1 MHVQIT
7 LYASKSTS
15 TLALETICFAA
26 VGTAGNYFPTKLT
39 VSTVSVATIG
49 CAICHLSI
57 SLVHGT
63 GTSSSVSLATFNLY
77 PSDSEHRHIV
87 WMSEQIASSC

>member
-39 VSTVSVATIG
+39 VDSINSTDFPGTRTKQAET
-49 CAICHLSI
+49 AQLSY
-57 SLVHGT
+57 S
-63 GTSSSVSLATFNLY
+63 Y
-77 PSDSEHRHIV
+77 
-87 WMSEQIASSC
+87 